1 MPNKKIDGAHKW
13 TDKELKRLERR
24 INAEYTKAYKEIRK
38 EMADI
43 MQKISTSPD
52 MSLQQKMAAMNKYNR
67 LENLSKQMA
76 EVLQNTNATA
86 TNFITSSMNNVY
98 KANYNFFAE
107 NLGFSVLDN
116 TAVRNIMT
124 NNVSPFTKLSIA
136 GEKDKRAIMRRLQSE
151 LTTGI
156 LKGESIP
163 KIAKRLKAVAE
174 RYLGDTIRIARTET
188 TRVENSARQAV
199 GDEGKKRG
207 FNMWKRWIA
216 TGDDRTRDE
225 HLAADGQEVPN
236 DEPFEVGGELM
247 MYPGDESYG
256 ASGWNTINC
265 FDGDVSVFNNKRALK
280 SYKHSYS
287 GKMLIVKTASGI
299 KFTVTPNHPILTDR
313 GWVSVASLNKGDN
326 IIIGGLKKNLCL
338 GTNPNKNEI
347 PAKFNAFHEF
357 LKIMGNSERISGAN
371 ANFHGDVADGDVEVV
386 TLKRFLPNGFIS
398 FCGKKIKDFF
408 FSIAR
413 FIKQFFSGNGFKYIF
428 SFGRFNTAPCDVGG
442 MSNPLLFSKR
452 SLRHAIKH
460 GLRTIANSDVIF
472 TQDTIN
478 NLSANIISDR
488 KLFNRLPIYIG
499 FDEIV
504 SIDTFI
510 TTSHMVYNLQ
520 TKNNL
525 YLVNSISQNGAK
537 CNNIGAICHNCR
549 CASVSFI
556 KEEGIPTTYYNPYIE
571 AERERRKN
579 R

>member
-1 MPNKKIDGAHKW
+1 MPKDSHKW
-13 TDKELKRLERR
+13 TDEELKRLERR
-24 INAEYTKAYKEIRK
+24 INSEYTKAYQEIRK

-43 MQKISTSPD
+43 MQKISTNPN

-67 LENLSKQMA
+67 LQNLSKQMA
-76 EVLQNTNATA
+76 EVLQDTNKTA
-86 TNFITSSMNNVY
+86 QSFISKSMQNVY
-98 KANYNFFAE
+98 KMNYNYAAE
-107 NLGFSVLDN
+107 QLGFSLLDN
-116 TAVRNIMT
+116 TAVKNILT
-124 NNVSPFTKLSIA
+124 GEVNPFTKLSIA
-136 GEKDKRAIMRRLQSE
+136 GELDKRAIMRKLESE

-163 KIAKRLKAVAE
+163 NIAKRLKSVSE
-174 RYLGDTIRIARTET
+174 GYLGDTIRIARTET
-188 TRVENSARQAV
+188 TRVENSAKQAV
-199 GDEGKKRG
+199 GDEGKRLG
-207 FNMWKRWIA
+207 FTMYKRWVA
-216 TGDDRTRDE
+216 TSDDRTRDE
-225 HLAADGQEVPN
+225 HAAADGQEVPN

-247 MYPGDESYG
+247 MYPGDVSMG
-256 ASGWNTINC
+256 CSAWNVVNC
-265 FDGDVSVFNNKRALK
+265 FDGDVNVFNNNRALK

-326 IIIGGLKKNLCL
+326 IIIGGLKKNLCF

-357 LKIMGNSERISGAN
+357 LKIMGNSDRISGAN

-413 FIKQFFSGNGFKYIF
+413 FIKQFFSGNGFKHIF

-488 KLFNRLPIYIG
+488 KLFNGLPTYIG

-525 YLVNSISQNGAK
+525 YLVNSISQNDAK
-537 CNNIGAICHNCR
+537 SNNIGAICHNCR
-549 CASVSFI
+549 CTVVNFI
-556 KEEGIPTTYYNPYIE
+556 KEE
-571 AERERRKN
+571 
-579 R
+579 

>member
-1 MPNKKIDGAHKW
+1 MAGDSAHKW
-13 TDKELKRLERR
+13 TDEELKRLERR
-24 INAEYTKAYKEIRK
+24 INSEYTKAYQEIRK

-43 MQKISTSPD
+43 MQKISTNPN
-52 MSLQQKMAAMNKYNR
+52 MSLQQKMAEMNKYNR
-67 LENLSKQMA
+67 LQNLSKQMA
-76 EVLQNTNATA
+76 EVLQDTNKTA
-86 TNFITSSMNNVY
+86 QSFISKSMQNVY
-98 KANYNFFAE
+98 KMNYNYAAE
-107 NLGFSVLDN
+107 QLGFSVLDN
-116 TAVRNIMT
+116 TAVKNILT
-124 NNVSPFTKLSIA
+124 GEVNPFTKLSIA
-136 GEKDKRAIMRRLQSE
+136 GELDKRAIMRKLESE

-163 KIAKRLKAVAE
+163 NIAKRLKGVSE
-174 RYLGDTIRIARTET
+174 GYLGDTIRIARTET
-188 TRVENSARQAV
+188 TRVENSAKQSV
-199 GDEGKKRG
+199 GNEGKRLG
-207 FNMWKRWIA
+207 FTMWKRWVA
-216 TGDDRTRDE
+216 TDDGRTRDE
-225 HLAADGQEVPN
+225 HQEANGQEVPN

-247 MYPGDESYG
+247 MYPGDISMG
-256 ASGWNTINC
+256 ASAWNVINC

-299 KFTVTPNHPILTDR
+299 EFTVTPNHPILTDR

-347 PAKFNAFHEF
+347 PSKFNAFHEF

-413 FIKQFFSGNGFKYIF
+413 FIKQFFSGNGFKHIF
-428 SFGRFNTAPCDVGG
+428 SFGRFNTAPCNVGG

-452 SLRHAIKH
+452 SLCHAIKH

-488 KLFNRLPIYIG
+488 KLFNGLPTYIG

-549 CASVSFI
+549 CTVVNFI
-556 KEEGIPTTYYNPYIE
+556 KE
-571 AERERRKN
+571 
-579 R
+579 

>member
-1 MPNKKIDGAHKW
+1 MPADKIHKW
-13 TDKELKRLERR
+13 TDEELKRLEKR
-24 INAEYTKAYKEIRK
+24 INSEYTKAYQEIRK

-43 MQKISTSPD
+43 MQKISTNPN
-52 MSLQQKMAAMNKYNR
+52 MSLQQKMAEMNKYNR
-67 LENLSKQMA
+67 LQNLSKQMA
-76 EVLQNTNATA
+76 EVLQDTNKTA
-86 TNFITSSMNNVY
+86 QSFISKSMQNIY
-98 KANYNFFAE
+98 KTNYNFSAE
-107 NLGFSVLDN
+107 QLGFSLLDN
-116 TAVRNIMT
+116 TAVKNILT
-124 NNVSPFTKLSIA
+124 GEVNPFTKLSIA
-136 GEKDKRAIMRRLQSE
+136 GELDKRAIMRKLESE

-163 KIAKRLKAVAE
+163 NIAKRLKSVSE
-174 RYLGDTIRIARTET
+174 GYLGDTIRIARTET
-188 TRVENSARQAV
+188 TRVEGSARQAV
-199 GDEGKKRG
+199 GDEGKRRG
-207 FNMWKRWIA
+207 FEMWKRWVA
-216 TGDDRTRDE
+216 TSDDRTRDE
-225 HLAADGQEVPN
+225 HAAADGQEVPN
-236 DEPFEVGGELM
+236 DEPFTVGGEQL
-247 MYPGDESYG
+247 MYPGDISLG
-256 ASGWNTINC
+256 ASAWNTINC
-265 FDGDVSVFNNKRALK
+265 FDGEVSVFNNKRALK

-347 PAKFNAFHEF
+347 PSKFNAFHEF

-413 FIKQFFSGNGFKYIF
+413 FIKQFFSGNGFKHIF
-428 SFGRFNTAPCDVGG
+428 SFGRLNASPCNVGG
-442 MSNPLLFSKR
+442 MSEPLLFSKR

-488 KLFNRLPIYIG
+488 KLFNGLPTYIG

-537 CNNIGAICHNCR
+537 CNHIGAIFHNCR
-549 CASVSFI
+549 CTIVNFI
-556 KEEGIPTTYYNPYIE
+556 KE
-571 AERERRKN
+571 A
-579 R
+579 